1 MDEFDQAASQVAGTT
16 FDSAA
21 SGVVSSQ
28 RQTYR
33 PVLYNALLQN
43 PDMAARANRL
53 GRKTGMPSDVIGRN
67 LPEVERNAQLDEYDH
82 AILNSPTLSK
92 WLSDQSKANASHDD
106 VGVMA
111 SMERVIRDWATGKR
125 TTQSIPQVMSGAEF
139 SQQVQRAVQ
148 ENPALDIDTARTL
161 VASGRTIT
169 NVDQIAGES
178 RGPKATVAN
187 VLAGIFSADRF
198 RSANAGMSVASADL
212 LGLDT
217 NEPLQQYRRAQFRT
231 SLADPQFDTATGRGL
246 YSGATSL
253 VQNAP
258 GIALS
263 IILGNPV
270 PGLAMAGGG
279 VAAESYGKY
288 RERGGTPGQAATGAA
303 LEGGIEVATE
313 MLPMGFLVNK
323 LGKVG
328 MGEFLKGMLA
338 REIPG
343 EQLATLT
350 QDAVDTAIANP
361 NKTWGDYI
369 KERPGAAYETLLAT
383 IAQTGAMG
391 AVNAAASKFTQR
403 DEEAQRAEQ
412 AAAVAQVLSDLSK
425 ESKLLQRDP
434 EAFAEFVNE
443 VADDADLF
451 IDSEVLTNTLNQ
463 SGITMD
469 ALGIFAPRV
478 AEQLRTSTP
487 GADIRVPVAEFVAAG
502 PDLSS
507 LLIDHVRETPDA
519 MSRAEAQEFLKTE
532 GESIRADVERE
543 VTSQVQAS
551 EYQQSVD
558 AVAAQFEA
566 QLNAAGKFRPE
577 VNRAYASMLG
587 NYYANQAERAGIP
600 VQEFMQLYGLNVT
613 SREVSGQQQVEQGAV
628 DTPEFRNWFGESKVV
643 DAQGKPLVV
652 YHGTNAKFDVFDL
665 SKFGLTDNGWYGKG
679 FYFADDSAVAKRY
692 GKRLIGVYLSLRNP
706 MSADRTGFGEA
717 DLQKI
722 IDSVKE
728 VDPRFQPE
736 DWLAA
741 DATFENSALSQLERL
756 YTAGA
761 KPELVLSALTQVTGF
776 DGVAMGADG
785 SRVYVAFNPTQIKS
799 AIGNRGT
806 FDPSDPNI
814 LNQSRSPET
823 ESLIAAR
830 KRVAVLEKLLECLA

>member
-53 GRKTGMPSDVIGRN
+53 GRKTGAPPDVIGRN

-169 NVDQIAGES
+169 NDQIAGES
-178 RGPKATVAN
+178 RGPQATVAN
-187 VLAGIFSADRF
+187 VLAGIFSPERFKAAD
-198 RSANAGMSVASADL
+198 AGLSVAAADL
-212 LGLDT
+212 LGVDSK
-217 NEPLQQYRRAQFRT
+217 EPLQKYRRAQFRA
-231 SLADPQFDTATGRGL
+231 SLADPQFDTATGKGL
-246 YSGATSL
+246 YSGGVSL
-253 VQNAP
+253 VQNSP

-263 IILGNPV
+263 IILGNPA

-434 EAFAEFVNE
+434 EAFAEFVHE
-443 VADDADLF
+443 VAEDADLF

-469 ALGIFAPRV
+469 ALGVFAPRV

-643 DAQGKPLVV
+643 DAEGKPLVV
-652 YHGTNAKFDVFDL
+652 YHGTAADFNVFDL
-665 SKFGLTDNGWYGKG
+665 SKFGLTDAGWFGKG
-679 FYFADDSAVAKRY
+679 FYFTEDKAIADRY
-692 GKRLIGVYLSLRNP
+692 GKTKSVFLSLEKP
-706 MSADRTGFGEA
+706 MSSDEAAFGADTVK
-717 DLQKI
+717 QI
-722 IDSVKE
+722 IAETKRL
-728 VDPRFQPE
+728 DPKFSPK
-736 DWLAA
+736 DWLEDDLAG
-741 DATFENSALSQLERL
+741 EKSALDQLENMYR
-756 YTAGA
+756 AGA
-761 KPELVLSALTQVTGF
+761 ETSKVLQAVTDVTGF
-776 DGVAMGADG
+776 DGVVSKGI
-785 SRVYVAFNPTQIKS
+785 YIAFNPTQIKS
-799 AIGNRGT
+799 AIGNSGT
-806 FDPSDPNI
+806 FDPNDPNI